1 MHTKPK
7 LIHKNPRWYLECG
20 SAQPSLF
27 IFNQSSWKAVPAL
40 QCHRIIV
47 KSVLQTNIVISHR
60 AKDFT
65 ILIRG
70 SDWERFYFLTAQ
82 AAQSVRNSL
91 TDSLTLSLN
100 FISGNSSILRYW
112 NSKDMETSWAE
123 QGHTRDFLFIRISYE
138 FQLWIMNYKF

>member
-1 MHTKPK
+1 MSQNNSEKCTSNKQHYFSFE
-7 LIHKNPRWYLECG
+7 LITPD
-20 SAQPSLF
+20 
-27 IFNQSSWKAVPAL
+27 AVST
-40 QCHRIIV
+40 IG
-47 KSVLQTNIVISHR
+47 KDR

-100 FISGNSSILRYW
+100 FISGNSSILRY
-112 NSKDMETSWAE
+112 
-123 QGHTRDFLFIRISYE
+123 
-138 FQLWIMNYKF
+138 